1 MKISSADFI
10 KSASKM
16 SEAPEDE
23 YPEIIVIWRSNV
35 GKSSLIN
42 MLTNINQLA
51 KSSSKPGKTKLI
63 NYFLINKNRY
73 LVDLPGYGYAKIGLK
88 TRRAWMDIMYDYFTT
103 KATLKKVFVLIDGK
117 IPPQRLDIEFLVE
130 LEKEAI
136 PFDIIITKI
145 DKAKQKELSKNLK
158 NLKKELSANLEGELP
173 RMFLTSVLK
182 KRGKKEI
189 LDYIE
194 TLI

>member
-1 MKISSADFI
+1 MKISSAEFI

-23 YPEIIVIWRSNV
+23 YSEIIVIWRSNV

-117 IPPQRLDIEFLVE
+117 VPPQRLDIEFLVE

-158 NLKKELSANLEGELP
+158 ELKKELSANLEGELP
-173 RMFLTSVLK
+173 RMFLTSGLK
-182 KRGKKEI
+182 KRGKQEV